1 MSTTP
6 LHGKIALVT
15 GASRGIG
22 RAIALKLAR
31 DGAQVFVHYSGSR
44 EAAEALANEVAAL
57 GGDDQARLVQADL
70 STMAG
75 INALSEQV
83 WAEGSCP
90 LDILVNN
97 AGIQLADGI
106 AGLTSEAFDALM
118 AINVKAPFFLTQR
131 LLPRLADGGR
141 VINMSSGLSQIAFP
155 DKMAYA
161 MGKAAIVSFTKS
173 LAKELGPRG
182 ITVNAV
188 APGIIDTDMNPW
200 VRSPGG
206 AARVAGVS
214 ALGRVGQPADVADV
228 VAFLAG
234 HNARWIT
241 GAFVDASGGSLLG

>member
-1 MSTTP
+1 MSTAA

-22 RAIALKLAR
+22 RAVALKLAKE
-31 DGAQVFVHYSGSR
+31 GAQVFVHFSGSH
-44 EAAEALANEVAAL
+44 EAARAVAEEIVAL

-70 STMAG
+70 STLAG
-75 INALSEQV
+75 IEALVAQIR
-83 WAEGSCP
+83 AEGDCP

-97 AGIQLADGI
+97 AGIQVADGI
-106 AGLTSEAFDALM
+106 EGLTSEAFDSLM
-118 AINVKAPFFLTQR
+118 AINVKAPFFLTQQ
-131 LLPRLADGGR
+131 LIDRLADGGR

-173 LAKELGPRG
+173 LAKVLGPRG

-200 VRSPGG
+200 VRSPAG
-206 AARVAGVS
+206 AQRVAGVS

-228 VAFLAG
+228 VAFLASAD
-234 HNARWIT
+234 ARWIT
-241 GAFVDASGGSLLG
+241 GAFIDASGGSLLG